1 MAFSNLEKAMAA
13 IIGLDLVA
21 PGVTRAGAKLA
32 LRGAVAATPVAARG
46 LGLTNP
52 LALGGG
58 LGIAALQT
66 QQGADLMAMAE
77 ERGRQDRL
85 RVERF
90 LQDVEFQTKE
100 KVKRS
105 AKKRATK
112 FNKAVSSGIK
122 ALKGSASYGKK
133 GIISNAKGAF
143 KTATKAASARIQG
156 KKMPKSGPSRIAYKA
171 AKGVYTDE
179 ILRRRMK

>member
-52 LALGGG
+52 LALGGA
-58 LGIAALQT
+58 LGIGALQT
-66 QQGADLMAMAE
+66 TPGEQLLAVAE

-85 RVERF
+85 RVERL
-90 LQDVEFQTKE
+90 LQDVEFKTKE

-105 AKKRATK
+105 AKKSATK
-112 FNKAVSSGIK
+112 FNKAVSKGIK
-122 ALKGSASYGKK
+122 SLKESTSYGKK
-133 GIISNAKGAF
+133 GVIRNAKAAF
-143 KTATKAASARIQG
+143 KTATKAASARRQG
-156 KKMPKSGPSRIAYKA
+156 KKMPKAGPARIAYKA

-179 ILRRRMK
+179 ILRRLMK